1 MNMMIARM
9 QIFYVLSQLRSEG
22 CSNDEYHRQDKT
34 SAAIFEEPYGA
45 PRQRNY
51 LPFLRYH
58 GSGLCVNT

>member
-1 MNMMIARM
+1 M
-9 QIFYVLSQLRSEG
+9 QIFYGVLRLRRG
-22 CSNDEYHRQDKT
+22 VCLNDKRHRKDKT
-34 SAAIFEEPYGA
+34 SVAIFEEPYGA